1 MHFVFD
7 RKYSEDFPESIH
19 LDKYRKLLSEL
30 PDEKAGIIAQHL
42 NNARL
47 EFYCKC
53 GCHSFEVFPLNRAE
67 LPALKNES
75 GLYREI
81 AYQTNYNKELNVLL
95 FVDEC
100 GILNGVDVFCEAGN
114 TEAMP
119 DDLAVTGIE
128 GIW

>member
-1 MHFVFD
+1 
-7 RKYSEDFPESIH
+7 
-19 LDKYRKLLSEL
+19 
-30 PDEKAGIIAQHL
+30 
-42 NNARL
+42 
-47 EFYCKC
+47 
-53 GCHSFEVFPLNRAE
+53 LNRAE